1 MGNDLQYIKVGQVR
15 FDEGKVW
22 EYVELCS
29 VRVVVNVIVSNKK
42 LSFVPGSLEIVVRAL
57 LQGSKN
63 GNSYLSFWRQ
73 LLQSMQMLFTYLIV
87 SRRTFD
93 SKSIPKLKLS
103 VYLFLVKCENVYL
116 WPPMPKRL
124 KMLVKN
130 NLMICICGILAQYYL
145 LYDGI

>member
-1 MGNDLQYIKVGQVR
+1 M
-15 FDEGKVW
+15 
-22 EYVELCS
+22 CS

-73 LLQSMQMLFTYLIV
+73 LLLFTYLIV

-130 NLMICICGILAQYYL
+130 NLMICICGILA
-145 LYDGI
+145 